1 LERIRFFLEHV
12 NHVRFVRYLL
22 FLFLGLFLFAVL
34 YDQAKP
40 HQYELRLFDIAP
52 ETIRSPITIEDKE
65 TTERL
70 KKEAADKVTD
80 IYTLKKEYAENRVD
94 LISSL
99 FTTIVE
105 IQNEAKEEKKEP
117 AKMMD
122 ALEERLPQEWFS
134 YLSADEWEKLL
145 HAAPEDIKTA
155 KEAAVTAVHSI
166 MAERITQSELEK
178 ARAKV
183 QDELKYVMLSP
194 PLKEIV
200 VKLTKQAIIP
210 NVIYDRTATEEKR
223 RQAMDE
229 VKPVKIL
236 QGQVIVEE
244 GQFITNEI
252 YHQLQLVGLLQNDRS
267 FQPLIGLFLFVLLL
281 LSPVVYYFGR
291 EQANKNLFVYTAIF
305 TIMLLVMKLVRL
317 IPESDAFSTGY
328 LVPVAFGTMLVRIF
342 IGERIAIMT
351 SILYAV
357 CGSLMFNE
365 GMGANGTI
373 QVSLAIYL
381 VTSGLAGNFFLH
393 KHLRKAKIWQAGVF
407 VAFIN
412 IVVMLALILLKNGHY
427 SLTEIG
433 MFLLMAF
440 ASGIFSAILTIGLLP
455 VFEACFG
462 ILSSMKLIELSNP
475 NHPLLRKILTEAP
488 GTYHHSI
495 MVANL
500 AEAACE
506 AIGANG
512 LLARVAC
519 YYHDIGKTKR
529 PQYFIENQIGVNP
542 HDHLSP
548 QLSKNIILAHVSD
561 GVAILKKHRMPKEIV
576 DIAEQHHGTT
586 LLKYFYHKA
595 LEQTGYVLEEEFR
608 YPGPKPQTKEAAIIS
623 IADSVEAA
631 VRSLSNPSQEK
642 IEKIVRSII
651 AERLQ
656 DNQLNECDITLK
668 ELEMVAR
675 SLCETLNGVFHSR
688 IEYPEIRKE
697 KVKHA

>member
-1 LERIRFFLEHV
+1 MERIRFFLERI

-22 FLFLGLFLFAVL
+22 FLFLGLFLFAAL
-34 YDQAKP
+34 YVQVKP
-40 HQYELRLFDIAP
+40 RQYELRLFDIAT

-65 TTERL
+65 TTEKL
-70 KKEAADKVTD
+70 KKEAANKVAD
-80 IYTLKKEYAENRVD
+80 VYTLKKEYAENRVD

-105 IQNEAKEEKKEP
+105 IQDEAKGKNKEQ
-117 AKMMD
+117 AEMVDK
-122 ALEERLPQEWFS
+122 LKERLPQEWFS
-134 YLSADEWEKLL
+134 YLSESEWEKLL
-145 HAAPEDIKTA
+145 QADPEDINTA
-155 KEAAVTAVHSI
+155 KEAAVTSVHSI
-166 MAERITQSELEK
+166 MAERITKSELEK

-183 QDELKYVMLSP
+183 QDELKYIILP
-194 PLKEIV
+194 PSLEKIV
-200 VKLTKQAIIP
+200 IKLTKQAIIP
-210 NVIYDRTATEEKR
+210 NVIYDRAATEEKR

-236 QGQVIVEE
+236 QGQIIVEE

-252 YHQLQLVGLLQNDRS
+252 YRQLQLVGLLENERS

-291 EQANKNLFVYTAIF
+291 EKTNMNLFVYATIF
-305 TIMLLVMKLVRL
+305 TIMILVMELLRL
-317 IPESDAFSTGY
+317 IPESDAFSSGY

-342 IGERIAIMT
+342 IGERMAIIT
-351 SILYAV
+351 SILFAV

-365 GMGANGTI
+365 EFGTNGTM
-373 QVSLAIYL
+373 QVSLAVYL
-381 VTSGLAGNFFLH
+381 VTSGLAGSFFLH
-393 KHLRKAKIWQAGVF
+393 KQLRKAKIWQAGVF

-412 IVVMLALILLKNGHY
+412 VVVMLALNLLKNGHY
-427 SLTEIG
+427 SLAETG
-433 MFLLMAF
+433 MFLLMAV

-455 VFEACFG
+455 VLEASFG

-529 PQYFIENQIGVNP
+529 PRYFIENQIGSNP

-561 GVAILKKHRMPKEIV
+561 GVAILKKHRMPKEII

-595 LEQTGYVLEEEFR
+595 LEQMDYVPEEEFR
-608 YPGPKPQTKEAAIIS
+608 YPGPKPQTKEAAIVS
-623 IADSVEAA
+623 IADSVEAV

-642 IEKIVRSII
+642 IEKIVRGII

-668 ELEMVAR
+668 ELETVAT

-697 KVKHA
+697 KVRHA

>member
-1 LERIRFFLEHV
+1 MERIRFFLERI

-22 FLFLGLFLFAVL
+22 FLFLGLFLFAAL
-34 YDQAKP
+34 YVQVKP
-40 HQYELRLFDIAP
+40 RQYELRLFDIAT

-65 TTERL
+65 TTEKL
-70 KKEAADKVTD
+70 KKEAANKVAD
-80 IYTLKKEYAENRVD
+80 VYTLKKEYAENRVD

-105 IQNEAKEEKKEP
+105 IQDEAKGKNKEQ
-117 AKMMD
+117 AEMVDK
-122 ALEERLPQEWFS
+122 LKERLPQEWFS
-134 YLSADEWEKLL
+134 YLSESEWEKLL
-145 HAAPEDIKTA
+145 QADPEDINTA
-155 KEAAVTAVHSI
+155 KEAAVTSVHSI
-166 MAERITQSELEK
+166 MAERITKSELEK

-183 QDELKYVMLSP
+183 QDELKYIILP
-194 PLKEIV
+194 PSLEKIV
-200 VKLTKQAIIP
+200 IKLTKQAIIP
-210 NVIYDRTATEEKR
+210 NVIYDRAATEEKR

-236 QGQVIVEE
+236 QGQIIVEE

-252 YHQLQLVGLLQNDRS
+252 YRQLQLVGLLENERS

-291 EQANKNLFVYTAIF
+291 EKTNMNLFVYATIF
-305 TIMLLVMKLVRL
+305 TIMILVMELLRL
-317 IPESDAFSTGY
+317 IPESDAFSAGY

-342 IGERIAIMT
+342 IGERMAIIT
-351 SILYAV
+351 SILFAV

-365 GMGANGTI
+365 EFGTNGTM
-373 QVSLAIYL
+373 QVSVAVYL
-381 VTSGLAGNFFLH
+381 VTSGLAGSFFLH
-393 KHLRKAKIWQAGVF
+393 KQLRKAKIWQAGVF

-412 IVVMLALILLKNGHY
+412 VVVMLALNLLKNGHY
-427 SLTEIG
+427 SLAETG
-433 MFLLMAF
+433 MFLLMAV

-455 VFEACFG
+455 VLEASFG

-529 PQYFIENQIGVNP
+529 PRYFIENQIGSNP

-561 GVAILKKHRMPKEIV
+561 GVAILKKHRMPKEII

-595 LEQTGYVLEEEFR
+595 LEQMDYVPEEEFR
-608 YPGPKPQTKEAAIIS
+608 YPGPKPQTKEAAIVS
-623 IADSVEAA
+623 IADSVEAV

-642 IEKIVRSII
+642 IEKIVRGII

-668 ELEMVAR
+668 ELETVAT

-697 KVKHA
+697 KVRHA

>member
-1 LERIRFFLEHV
+1 LERMRFFLEHISR
-12 NHVRFVRYLL
+12 VRFVRYLL
-22 FLFLGLFLFAVL
+22 FLFLGFFLFAVL
-34 YDQAKP
+34 YDQVKP
-40 HQYELRLFDIAP
+40 RQYELRLFDIAT

-70 KKEAADKVTD
+70 KKEAADKVAD
-80 IYTLKKEYAENRVD
+80 VYTLKKEYAENRVD

-105 IQNEAKEEKKEP
+105 IKNEVKEENEEQT
-117 AKMMD
+117 KMID
-122 ALEERLPQEWFS
+122 ALKERLPQEWFS
-134 YLSADEWEKLL
+134 YLSAGEWEKLL

-178 ARAKV
+178 ARTKV

-194 PLKEIV
+194 PLKKIV

-210 NVIYDRTATEEKR
+210 NVIYDRAATEEKR

-267 FQPLIGLFLFVLLL
+267 FQPLIGLVLFVLLL

-291 EQANKNLFVYTAIF
+291 EQTNTNLFVYTTIF
-305 TIMLLVMKLVRL
+305 MIMLLVMKLVRL
-317 IPESDAFSTGY
+317 IPESDTFSSGY

-342 IGERIAIMT
+342 IGERIAIIT

-365 GMGANGTI
+365 GVGTSGTI

-381 VTSGLAGNFFLH
+381 VTSGLAGSFFLH
-393 KHLRKAKIWQAGVF
+393 KRFRKSKIWRAGVF

-412 IVVMLALILLKNGHY
+412 MIVMLALTLLKNGHY
-427 SLTEIG
+427 SFTEIG
-433 MFLLMAF
+433 IFLLMAF
-440 ASGIFSAILTIGLLP
+440 SSGIFSAILTIGLLP
-455 VFEACFG
+455 VFEASFG

-529 PQYFIENQIGVNP
+529 PRYFIENQIGGNP

-561 GVAILKKHRMPKEIV
+561 GVAILKKHGMPKEII

-595 LEQTGYVLEEEFR
+595 LEQTGYVSEEEFR
-608 YPGPKPQTKEAAIIS
+608 YPGPKPQTKEAAVIS

-631 VRSLSNPSQEK
+631 VRSLSNPSQER

-668 ELEMVAR
+668 ELEIVAK

>member
-40 HQYELRLFDIAP
+40 HQYELRLFDIAT

-105 IQNEAKEEKKEP
+105 IQNEIKEEKKEP
-117 AKMMD
+117 TKMMD
-122 ALEERLPQEWFS
+122 ALKERLPQEWFS

-145 HAAPEDIKTA
+145 HAAPEDIETA

-194 PLKEIV
+194 SLKEIV

-281 LSPVVYYFGR
+281 LSPIVYYFGR

-305 TIMLLVMKLVRL
+305 TIMLLVMELVRL
-317 IPESDAFSTGY
+317 IPENDAFSTGY

-381 VTSGLAGNFFLH
+381 VTSGLAGSFFLH
-393 KHLRKAKIWQAGVF
+393 KQLRKAKIWQAGIF

-412 IVVMLALILLKNGHY
+412 IVVMLALTLLKNGHY
-427 SLTEIG
+427 SLKEIG

-440 ASGIFSAILTIGLLP
+440 ASGVFSAILTIGLLP

-529 PQYFIENQIGVNP
+529 PQYFIENQIGGNP

-561 GVAILKKHRMPKEIV
+561 GVVILKKHRMPKEIV

-595 LEQTGYVLEEEFR
+595 LEQTGYVSEEEFR

-656 DNQLNECDITLK
+656 DNQLNECDITLR

>member
-1 LERIRFFLEHV
+1 MERIRFFLEHV

-40 HQYELRLFDIAP
+40 HQYELRLFDIAT

-80 IYTLKKEYAENRVD
+80 VYTLKKEYAENRVD

-105 IQNEAKEEKKEP
+105 IQNEIKEEKKEP
-117 AKMMD
+117 TKMMD
-122 ALEERLPQEWFS
+122 ALKERLPQEWFS

-145 HAAPEDIKTA
+145 HAAPEDIETA

-194 PLKEIV
+194 SLKEIV

-317 IPESDAFSTGY
+317 IPESDVFSTGY

-351 SILYAV
+351 SILYAI

-365 GMGANGTI
+365 GMGVNGTI

-381 VTSGLAGNFFLH
+381 VTSGLAGSFFLH
-393 KHLRKAKIWQAGVF
+393 KQLRRTKIWQAGVF

-412 IVVMLALILLKNGHY
+412 MVVMLALTLLKNGHY

-529 PQYFIENQIGVNP
+529 PQYFIENQIGGNP

-631 VRSLSNPSQEK
+631 VRSLSNPSQEE
-642 IEKIVRSII
+642 IGKIVRSII

>member
-1 LERIRFFLEHV
+1 MERIRFFLERI

-22 FLFLGLFLFAVL
+22 FLFLGLFLFAAL
-34 YDQAKP
+34 YVQVKP
-40 HQYELRLFDIAP
+40 RQYELRLFDIAT

-65 TTERL
+65 TTEKL
-70 KKEAADKVTD
+70 KKEAANKVAD
-80 IYTLKKEYAENRVD
+80 VYTLKKEYAENRVD

-105 IQNEAKEEKKEP
+105 IQDEAKGKNKEQ
-117 AKMMD
+117 AEMVDK
-122 ALEERLPQEWFS
+122 LKERLPQEWFS
-134 YLSADEWEKLL
+134 YLSESEWEKLL
-145 HAAPEDIKTA
+145 QADPEDINTA
-155 KEAAVTAVHSI
+155 KEAAVTSVHSI
-166 MAERITQSELEK
+166 MAERITKSELEK
-178 ARAKV
+178 AKAKV
-183 QDELKYVMLSP
+183 QDELKYIILP
-194 PLKEIV
+194 PSLEKIV
-200 VKLTKQAIIP
+200 IKLTKQAIIP
-210 NVIYDRTATEEKR
+210 NVIYDRAATEEKR

-236 QGQVIVEE
+236 QGQIIVEE

-252 YHQLQLVGLLQNDRS
+252 YRQLQLVGLLENERS

-291 EQANKNLFVYTAIF
+291 EKTNMNLFVYATIF
-305 TIMLLVMKLVRL
+305 TIMILVMELLRL
-317 IPESDAFSTGY
+317 IPESDAFSAGY

-342 IGERIAIMT
+342 IGERMAIIT
-351 SILYAV
+351 SILFAV

-365 GMGANGTI
+365 EFGTNGTM
-373 QVSLAIYL
+373 QVSLAVYL
-381 VTSGLAGNFFLH
+381 VTSGLAGSFFLH
-393 KHLRKAKIWQAGVF
+393 KQLRKAKIWQAGVF

-412 IVVMLALILLKNGHY
+412 VVVMLALNLLKNGHY
-427 SLTEIG
+427 SLAETG
-433 MFLLMAF
+433 MFLLMAV

-455 VFEACFG
+455 VLEASFG

-529 PQYFIENQIGVNP
+529 PRYFIENQIGSNP

-561 GVAILKKHRMPKEIV
+561 GVAILKKHRMPKEII

-595 LEQTGYVLEEEFR
+595 LGQMDYVPEEEFR
-608 YPGPKPQTKEAAIIS
+608 YPGPKPQTKEAAIVS
-623 IADSVEAA
+623 IADSVEAV

-642 IEKIVRSII
+642 IEKIVRGII

-668 ELEMVAR
+668 ELETVAT

-697 KVKHA
+697 KVRHA

>member
-1 LERIRFFLEHV
+1 MERIRFFLERI

-22 FLFLGLFLFAVL
+22 FLFLGLFLFAAL
-34 YDQAKP
+34 YVQIKP
-40 HQYELRLFDIAP
+40 RQYELRLFDIAT

-65 TTERL
+65 TTEKL
-70 KKEAADKVTD
+70 KKEAANKVAD
-80 IYTLKKEYAENRVD
+80 VYTLKKEYAENRVD

-105 IQNEAKEEKKEP
+105 IQDEAKGKNKEQ
-117 AKMMD
+117 AEMVDK
-122 ALEERLPQEWFS
+122 LKERLPQEWFS
-134 YLSADEWEKLL
+134 YLSESEWEKLL
-145 HAAPEDIKTA
+145 QADPEDINTA
-155 KEAAVTAVHSI
+155 KEAAVTSVHSI
-166 MAERITQSELEK
+166 MAERITKSELEK

-183 QDELKYVMLSP
+183 QDELKYIILP
-194 PLKEIV
+194 PSLEKIV
-200 VKLTKQAIIP
+200 IKLTKQAIIP
-210 NVIYDRTATEEKR
+210 NVIYDRAATEEKR

-236 QGQVIVEE
+236 QGQIIVEE

-252 YHQLQLVGLLQNDRS
+252 YRQLQLVGLLENERS

-291 EQANKNLFVYTAIF
+291 EKTNMNLFVYATIF
-305 TIMLLVMKLVRL
+305 TIMILVMELLRL
-317 IPESDAFSTGY
+317 IPESDAFSAGY

-342 IGERIAIMT
+342 IGERMAIIT
-351 SILYAV
+351 SILFAV

-365 GMGANGTI
+365 EFGTNGTM
-373 QVSLAIYL
+373 QVSLAVYL
-381 VTSGLAGNFFLH
+381 VTSGLAGSFFLH
-393 KHLRKAKIWQAGVF
+393 KQLRKAKIWQAGVF

-412 IVVMLALILLKNGHY
+412 VVVMLALNLLKNGHY
-427 SLTEIG
+427 SLAETG
-433 MFLLMAF
+433 MFLLMAV

-455 VFEACFG
+455 VLEASFG

-529 PQYFIENQIGVNP
+529 PRYFIENQIGSNP

-561 GVAILKKHRMPKEIV
+561 GVAILKKHRMPKEII

-595 LEQTGYVLEEEFR
+595 LEQMDYVPEEEFR
-608 YPGPKPQTKEAAIIS
+608 YPGPKPQTKEAAIVS
-623 IADSVEAA
+623 IADSVEAV

-642 IEKIVRSII
+642 IEKIVRGII

-668 ELEMVAR
+668 ELETVAT

-697 KVKHA
+697 KVRHA

>member
-1 LERIRFFLEHV
+1 MERIRFFLKHTSR
-12 NHVRFVRYLL
+12 VRFVRYLL
-22 FLFLGLFLFAVL
+22 FLFLGLMLFSVL
-34 YDQAKP
+34 YWHVKP
-40 HQYELRLFDIAP
+40 RQYELRLFDVAK

-65 TTERL
+65 ATERL
-70 KKEAADKVTD
+70 KEEAANKVAD

-99 FTTIVE
+99 FTAIVD
-105 IQNEAKEEKKEP
+105 IQEQAKRENEVETD
-117 AKMMD
+117 MVG
-122 ALEERLPQEWFS
+122 ALQERLPPEWFS
-134 YLSADEWEKLL
+134 YLSANEWEALL

-155 KEAAVTAVHSI
+155 KEAAVTAVHLI
-166 MAERITQSELEK
+166 MRERITQEELDRAREK
-178 ARAKV
+178 AA
-183 QDELKYVMLSP
+183 DELKYAMLSP
-194 PLKEIV
+194 SLKEIV
-200 VKLTKQAIIP
+200 IKLTKQAVIP
-210 NVIYDRTATEEKR
+210 NVVYDRAATEEKR
-223 RQAMDE
+223 RQVMDE

-252 YHQLQLVGLLQNDRS
+252 YHQLQLAGLLQNDHS
-267 FQPLIGLFLFVLLL
+267 FHPLIGLSMLVLLL
-281 LSPVVYYFGR
+281 LSPLVYYFGR
-291 EQANKNLFVYTAIF
+291 ERTNTDLFLFTTIF
-305 TIMLLVMKLVRL
+305 TITMLIMELVRL
-317 IPESDAFSTGY
+317 LPQGDTVSTGY
-328 LVPVAFGTMLVRIF
+328 LVPIAFGTMLVRILL
-342 IGERIAIMT
+342 GERIAIMT
-351 SILYAV
+351 AILCAV

-365 GMGANGTI
+365 EIGANGTV

-381 VTSGLAGNFFLH
+381 LTSGLAGSFFLH
-393 KHLRKAKIWQAGVF
+393 QQLRKAKIWQAGLF

-412 IVVMLALILLKNGHY
+412 MVLILAMILLKNGHY
-427 SLTEIG
+427 SLSEIG
-433 MFLLMAF
+433 MFLLMAL

-455 VFEACFG
+455 MLEAAFG
-462 ILSSMKLIELSNP
+462 ILSSIRLIELSNP
-475 NHPLLRKILTEAP
+475 NHPLLRKILIEAP

-529 PQYFIENQIGVNP
+529 PRYFIENQISGNP

-548 QLSKNIILAHVSD
+548 QLSKNIILAHVAD
-561 GVAILKKHRMPKEIV
+561 GVAILKKHRMPKEII

-595 LEQTGYVLEEEFR
+595 LEQTGFVLEEEFR
-608 YPGPKPQTKEAAIIS
+608 YPGPKPQTKEAAIVS

-631 VRSLSNPSQEK
+631 VRSLSSPSQEK
-642 IEKIVRSII
+642 IEKIVRAII
-651 AERLQ
+651 ADRLQ

-668 ELEMVAR
+668 ELEIVAR
-675 SLCETLNGVFHSR
+675 SFCETLNGVFHSR

>member
-1 LERIRFFLEHV
+1 MERIRFFLERI

-22 FLFLGLFLFAVL
+22 FLFLGLFLFAAL
-34 YDQAKP
+34 YVQVKP
-40 HQYELRLFDIAP
+40 RQYELRLFDIAT

-65 TTERL
+65 TTEKL
-70 KKEAADKVTD
+70 KKEAANKVAD
-80 IYTLKKEYAENRVD
+80 VYTLKKEYAENRVD

-105 IQNEAKEEKKEP
+105 IQDEAKGKNKEQ
-117 AKMMD
+117 AEMVDK
-122 ALEERLPQEWFS
+122 LKERLPQEWFS
-134 YLSADEWEKLL
+134 YLSESEWEKLL
-145 HAAPEDIKTA
+145 QADPEDINTA
-155 KEAAVTAVHSI
+155 KEAAVTSVHSI
-166 MAERITQSELEK
+166 MAERITKSELEK

-183 QDELKYVMLSP
+183 QDELKYIILP
-194 PLKEIV
+194 PSLEKIV
-200 VKLTKQAIIP
+200 IKLTKQAIIP
-210 NVIYDRTATEEKR
+210 NVIYDRAATEEKR

-236 QGQVIVEE
+236 QGQIIVEE

-252 YHQLQLVGLLQNDRS
+252 YRQLQLVGLLENERS

-291 EQANKNLFVYTAIF
+291 EKTNMNLFVYATIF
-305 TIMLLVMKLVRL
+305 TIMILVMELLRL
-317 IPESDAFSTGY
+317 IPESDAFSAGY

-342 IGERIAIMT
+342 IGERMAIIT
-351 SILYAV
+351 SILFAV

-365 GMGANGTI
+365 EFGTNGTM
-373 QVSLAIYL
+373 QVSLAVYL
-381 VTSGLAGNFFLH
+381 VTSGLAGSFFLH
-393 KHLRKAKIWQAGVF
+393 KQLRKAKIWQAGVF

-412 IVVMLALILLKNGHY
+412 VVVMLALNLLKNGHY
-427 SLTEIG
+427 SLAETG
-433 MFLLMAF
+433 MFLLMAV

-455 VFEACFG
+455 VLEASFG

-529 PQYFIENQIGVNP
+529 PRYFIENQIGSNP

-561 GVAILKKHRMPKEIV
+561 GVAILKKHRMPKEII

-595 LEQTGYVLEEEFR
+595 LGQMDYVPEEEFR
-608 YPGPKPQTKEAAIIS
+608 YPGPKPQTKEAAIVS
-623 IADSVEAA
+623 IADSVEAV

-642 IEKIVRSII
+642 IEKIVRGII

-668 ELEMVAR
+668 ELETVAT

-697 KVKHA
+697 KVRHA

>member
-1 LERIRFFLEHV
+1 MERIRFFLEHV

-40 HQYELRLFDIAP
+40 HQYELRLFDIAT

-80 IYTLKKEYAENRVD
+80 VYTLKKEYAENRVD

-105 IQNEAKEEKKEP
+105 IQNEIKEEKKEP
-117 AKMMD
+117 TKMMD
-122 ALEERLPQEWFS
+122 ALKERLPQEWFS

-145 HAAPEDIKTA
+145 HAAPEDIETA

-194 PLKEIV
+194 SLKEIV

-317 IPESDAFSTGY
+317 IPESDVFSTGY

-351 SILYAV
+351 SILYAI

-365 GMGANGTI
+365 GMGVNGTI

-381 VTSGLAGNFFLH
+381 VTSGLAGSFFLH
-393 KHLRKAKIWQAGVF
+393 KQLRRTKIWQAGVF

-412 IVVMLALILLKNGHY
+412 MVVMLALTLLKNGHY

-529 PQYFIENQIGVNP
+529 PQYFIENQIGGNP

-576 DIAEQHHGTT
+576 DIAEQHHGTI

-631 VRSLSNPSQEK
+631 VRSLSNPSQEE
-642 IEKIVRSII
+642 IGKIVRSII